1 MAKNEGK
8 ACDAVV
14 KLLEDRLGEARDD
27 VRRPEMNRVGPPVDL
42 RFRLGHQ
49 EYAIEHT
56 EIEAFP
62 GRIRTDESLKQLI
75 TPIREALSGTL
86 PGPAEYVMYV
96 PRDTSLRVRKSVLRE
111 VIEELKRWT
120 RASANTL
127 YERHAHELPEQRRSG
142 PMLGPIKGAPP
153 SFGKDIQLWIAAS
166 CSESEGGTLR
176 VGRWDREEED
186 PEIERR
192 TRLRQALAKKCPKLL
207 QCKREGTRT
216 VLVLETDDFVLTNH
230 VSVGQALSPM
240 LDEREDAPDE
250 IYLVESGVKPWM
262 VWMMKHDAERWPI
275 ERWKESRFHPDEL
288 IELRE
293 VDVCG

>member
-14 KLLEDRLGEARDD
+14 KLLEDRLGEARTD
-27 VRRPEMNRVGPPVDL
+27 VRRPEMIRVGPPVDL

-96 PRDTSLRVRKSVLRE
+96 PRDTSLRVRKSALRE
-111 VIEELKRWT
+111 VIEDLKRWT
-120 RASANTL
+120 RASADTL
-127 YERHAHELPEQRRSG
+127 HERHAHELPEQRQSG

-153 SFGKDIQLWIAAS
+153 SFGKEIQLWIAAGR
-166 CSESEGGTLR
+166 SEAKGGTLR
-176 VGRWDREEED
+176 IGRWDREEED

-192 TRLRQALAKKCPKLL
+192 TRLRQAFRKKCPKLL
-207 QCKREGTRT
+207 QCKREGART
-216 VLVLETDDFVLTNH
+216 VLVLETDDFVLTDH
-230 VSVGQALSPM
+230 ISVRQALAGG

-250 IYLVESGVKPWM
+250 IYLVESGVKPWT
-262 VWMMKHDAERWPI
+262 VWTMKHDAERWPI

-288 IELRE
+288 IDLSEA
-293 VDVCG
+293 DVRN

>member
-1 MAKNEGK
+1 MGKNEGK

-14 KLLEDRLGEARDD
+14 KLLEDGLGEARDD

-49 EYAIEHT
+49 EYAIEHI

-62 GRIRTDESLKQLI
+62 GRIRIDESLKQLI

-86 PGPAEYVMYV
+86 PGPVEYVMYV
-96 PRDTSLRVRKSVLRE
+96 PRDTSLRVRKSALRE

-127 YERHAHELPEQRRSG
+127 YERHEHELPEQRRSG

-153 SFGKDIQLWIAAS
+153 SFSKDIQLWIAAS
-166 CSESEGGTLR
+166 RSESEGGTLR